1 MAQAISVVAAKK
13 QRMSFLLYASFPAI
27 FVGLIGYLAIM
38 CNHMH

>member
-13 QRMSFLLYASFPAI
+13 QRLSFLLYASLPVT
-27 FVGLIGYLAIM
+27 FVGLVGYLAIM